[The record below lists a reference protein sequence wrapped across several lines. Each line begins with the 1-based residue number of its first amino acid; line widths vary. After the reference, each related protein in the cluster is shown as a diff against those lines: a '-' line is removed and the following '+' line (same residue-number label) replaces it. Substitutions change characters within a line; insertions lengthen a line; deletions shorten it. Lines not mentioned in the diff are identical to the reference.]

1 MKGHV
6 YPANK
11 YLLKF
16 SNRNAKKRFAICLKF
31 KIKKPER
38 PHWRRSGVFIR
49 KFKHIPN
56 LSGVSI
62 VGFEKQI
69 YSLHV
74 GAL

>member
-16 SNRNAKKRFAICLKF
+16 SNRNGKKRFAIGLKF
-31 KIKKPER
+31 KIKTYSKP
-38 PHWRRSGVFIR
+38 F
-49 KFKHIPN
+49 
-56 LSGVSI
+56 SGVSI